1 VNNEE
6 ILKDLELIRLRVGSV
21 IELLDHPS
29 SWDDPEMLLNL
40 QGRCVLSL
48 EKTNEV
54 LERLFEKVEM
64 ETE

>member
-1 VNNEE
+1 MTDKE
-6 ILKDLELIRLRVGSV
+6 IMDDLTLAKLRIMVV
-21 IELLDHPS
+21 IELLDHPD

-64 ETE
+64 GTE